1 MSKKKHEA
9 PEQTG
14 VTRRELIGTTAK
26 IATVGGVV
34 AAGVAGVTPADPPRK
49 AHAAT
54 EAGSAHVAPGQL
66 DEYYGFLVERPG
78 RRGAR
83 LWRPLHA

>member
-1 MSKKKHEA
+1 MSKKKHDA

-34 AAGVAGVTPADPPRK
+34 AAGVAGVTPAGP
-49 AHAAT
+49 AA
-54 EAGSAHVAPGQL
+54 Q
-66 DEYYGFLVERPG
+66 
-78 RRGAR
+78 GAR
-83 LWRPLHA
+83 RD